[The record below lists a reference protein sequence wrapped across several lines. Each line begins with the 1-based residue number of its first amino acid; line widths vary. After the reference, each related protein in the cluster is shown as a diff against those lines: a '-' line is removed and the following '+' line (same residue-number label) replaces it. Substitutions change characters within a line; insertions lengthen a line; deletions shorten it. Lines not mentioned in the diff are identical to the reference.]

1 MTWLVGLDVGIFGAR
16 GVAVD
21 ERGGVVATAERGYAL
36 SIPRPGRAEQD
47 PDEWWR
53 AAAEVLDELG
63 GASALAIGLSG
74 QMHGLVAL
82 GADDRPLRPAILGTD
97 RRAREQAQEIEQRVG
112 ERDGPDS
119 AAAKLLWLREHEPDV
134 YQRMRSWLAPKDYV
148 RLRLCDQRLTDVT
161 DASTTLL
168 LDVGA
173 RRWRAGR
180 AEALDL
186 DPAWLPELSESTET
200 RYATHGGVPV
210 AGGAGDRAAG
220 PLGAGVVAGGGRT
233 AVDAGTAGTV
243 LLVLDHWT
251 ADPGGRVRA
260 SCHATPGEWSI
271 ARPALSLE
279 ATLRWLRDELPG
291 EIDLATVL
299 REAAAWEPGAGGLLF
314 AAQLARERAPHPE
327 PSALGA
333 FVGLGP
339 QHDRG
344 ALTRAA
350 LEGTAF
356 ALRESLDVVA
366 EVGGRPQACR
376 VSGGAARSELWLEIV
391 ASVLEL
397 PVEVCAVDEGGA
409 FGAALLAGV
418 AAGVFADAGEAVD
431 SCVRVA
437 RTVEPRAEWVERYAE
452 ILPRFRDA
460 HPRLGVATLS

>member
-16 GVAVD
+16 GMAVD

-47 PDEWWR
+47 PDDWWR
-53 AAAEVLDELG
+53 AAADVLDELG

-97 RRAREQAQEIEQRVG
+97 RRAREQAQEIERRVG
-112 ERDGPDS
+112 ERGGPDS
-119 AAAKLLWLREHEPDV
+119 AAAKLLWLREHEPGV
-134 YQRMRSWLAPKDYV
+134 YGRMRSWLTPKDYV
-148 RLRLCDQRLTDVT
+148 RLRLCDQHLTDVT

-168 LDVGA
+168 LDVGR

-186 DPAWLPELSESTET
+186 DPAWLPELSESTEA

-210 AGGAGDRAAG
+210 AGGAVDRAAG
-220 PLGAGVVAGGGRT
+220 PLGAGVVGGGGRT
-233 AVDAGTAGTV
+233 AIDTGSAGTV
-243 LLVLDHWT
+243 LTVLDACT
-251 ADPGGRVRA
+251 ADPRGRVRT
-260 SCHATPGEWSI
+260 SCHATPGAWSVG
-271 ARPALSLE
+271 RPALSVDG
-279 ATLRWLRDELPG
+279 TVRWLRDELPG
-291 EIDLATVL
+291 EVDLPTLL
-299 REAAAWEPGAGGLLF
+299 REAAAWEPGVGGLLF

-327 PSALGA
+327 PSVLGA
-333 FVGLGP
+333 FVGLGS

-344 ALTRAA
+344 ALARAV
-350 LEGTAF
+350 LEGIAF
-356 ALRESLDVVA
+356 ALRESFDVVS
-366 EVGGRPQACR
+366 EVGGRPHACR
-376 VSGGAARSELWLEIV
+376 VWGGAARSELWLEIV
-391 ASVLEL
+391 ASVLDL

-418 AAGVFADAGEAVD
+418 AAGVFADASEAVAA
-431 SCVRVA
+431 CVRVR
-437 RTVEPRAEWVERYAE
+437 RTVEPRAEWVQRYAE

-460 HPRLGVATLS
+460 HPRLGVATA

>member
-1 MTWLVGLDVGIFGAR
+1 MTWLVGLDVGIFGAH
-16 GVAVD
+16 GVTVD
-21 ERGGVVATAERGYAL
+21 EQGGMVANAERGYAL
-36 SIPRPGRAEQD
+36 SIPQPGRAEQD
-47 PDEWWR
+47 PGEWWR
-53 AAAEVLDELG
+53 AASEVLDELG

-97 RRAREQAQEIEQRVG
+97 RRAREQAQEIERRTG
-112 ERDGPDS
+112 ERGGPDS

-134 YQRMRSWLAPKDYV
+134 YGRVRSWLAPKDYV

-168 LDVGA
+168 LDVGK

-186 DPAWLPELSESTET
+186 DPAWLPELSESTEA

-233 AVDAGTAGTV
+233 AIDAGSAGTV
-243 LLVLDHWT
+243 LTVLDSCR
-251 ADPGGRVRA
+251 ADPRGRVRT

-271 ARPALSLE
+271 GRPALSAE
-279 ATLRWLRDELPG
+279 GTLRWLRDELPG
-291 EIDLATVL
+291 AVDLATLL
-299 REAAAWEPGAGGLLF
+299 REAAAWEPGVGGLLF

-327 PSALGA
+327 PSVLGA
-333 FVGLGP
+333 FVGLAA

-344 ALTRAA
+344 ALARAV
-350 LEGTAF
+350 LEGVVF
-356 ALRESLDVVA
+356 ALRESLDVVC
-366 EVGGRPQACR
+366 EVGGRPRACR
-376 VSGGAARSELWLEIV
+376 VWGGAARSELWLEIV
-391 ASVLEL
+391 ASVLDL
-397 PVEVCAVDEGGA
+397 PVEVSAVDEGGA

-418 AAGVFADAGEAVD
+418 AAGVFADVDEAVAT
-431 SCVRVA
+431 CVRVR
-437 RTVEPRAEWVERYAE
+437 RTVEPRAEWVQRYAE

-460 HPRLGVATLS
+460 HPRLGVGTA